1 MLPDHRSANDDAR
14 MTTPSNSGP
23 PTSAPST
30 SATATITLAGARR
43 VLDAAIAAAGGHGID
58 VCISVCDPGGNP
70 VLTARMDG
78 APLLSQ
84 RIADD
89 KAYTVAAFNGMPT
102 GDWWS
107 LIEGNPELVAGL
119 VKTDRLIVFA
129 GGVPIRDA
137 GGALVGAIGVA
148 GGSSAEDERCA
159 IAGASAF

>member
-1 MLPDHRSANDDAR
+1 VLPDQRSANDDAR

-89 KAYTVAAFNGMPT
+89 KAYTVAAFKGLPT
-102 GDWWS
+102 SAWWGA
-107 LIEGNPELVAGL
+107 IEGEPSLVHGI
-119 VKTDRLIVFA
+119 THTPRLIVF
-129 GGVPIRDA
+129 GGGAPIRVD
-137 GGALVGAIGVA
+137 GTLVGAVGIS
-148 GGSSAEDERCA
+148 GGSAEQDAA
-159 IAGASAF
+159 IADAAAAALA